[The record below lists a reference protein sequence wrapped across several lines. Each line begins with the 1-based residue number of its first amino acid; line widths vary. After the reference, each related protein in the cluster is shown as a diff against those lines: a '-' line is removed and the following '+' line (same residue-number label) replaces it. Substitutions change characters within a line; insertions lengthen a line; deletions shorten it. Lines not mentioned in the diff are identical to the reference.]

1 MMLSPT
7 IPRRT
12 ILGIVFVS
20 IFCPS
25 AMPAQSGTWALT
37 NARIETVSRGVIENG
52 TIVIRGGLIVAVGA
66 DVAVPADARVLDL
79 SKRTVSPGLIDL
91 ISTVGLSATATAAA
105 GGGGRGGAGAPAP
118 TTGGPSFSGFDADRK
133 VSEELHLL
141 PSDARS
147 ARESGVTVAL
157 VAPSRGA
164 LRGLSALIPMKDSAD
179 GSDALRSPVA
189 EHFGFSGGGGGFGGT
204 GGYPGTIMGVIA
216 YQRQALYDARR
227 QGQLSDRWATSP
239 RGLTRPENDPKLAAL
254 VPVVRGTLPLFY
266 DANVENEI
274 RRAVKINREF
284 DSVKMTI
291 VGATEGWQALD
302 ALAGH
307 AVVVSLNF
315 PNPTSTTGWSYRDAM
330 RHAESDSAAADLA
343 ARKLIE
349 GNAAAINKAGIKFAL
364 ASGGTGAAA
373 FLANARKA
381 VAAGLPADVALA
393 ALTMRAAELAGL
405 GEALGSIEVGKI
417 ANLVVTEGGGIL
429 ADSAKVR
436 TVFVDGAR
444 FEIAVAP
451 VAAPAQGSGR
461 GGRGGAAPAEE
472 APAAVGGTWHL
483 VVDSPQGAQ
492 ALTMTVVQNG
502 FAFTGKVSGMPMG
515 GDLDVANGQVTGR
528 NATWDIS
535 VNMNGQLLTIS
546 FSGEVTGTK
555 ISGTAALGQFGNAP
569 FTGDKTP

>member
-1 MMLSPT
+1 MMLSPA

-12 ILGIVFVS
+12 ILGIVLFS
-20 IFCPS
+20 IAWPGALS
-25 AMPAQSGTWALT
+25 AQAGTWALT
-37 NARIETVSRGVIENG
+37 NARIETVSKGVIEKG
-52 TIVIRGGLIVAVGA
+52 TIIIRAGLIVAVGA

-91 ISTVGLSATATAAA
+91 TSTAGLLTTPAANA
-105 GGGGRGGAGAPAP
+105 GGRGGAATPAP
-118 TTGGPSFSGFDADRK
+118 TLGGPSFSGFDADRK
-133 VSEELHLL
+133 VSEELHVS

-189 EHFGFSGGGGGFGGT
+189 EHFGFSGGGGGFGGG

-227 QGQLSDRWATSP
+227 HGQIADRWAASP

-254 VPVVRGTLPLFY
+254 VPVVRGMLPLFY

-274 RRAVKINREF
+274 RRAVKLNKEF
-284 DSVKMTI
+284 DGVKMTI

-307 AVVVSLNF
+307 SVVVSLNF

-330 RHAESDSAAADLA
+330 RHAESDSAAADSA
-343 ARKLIE
+343 AKKLIE

-393 ALTMRAAELAGL
+393 AMTIRAAELAGL

-436 TVFVDGAR
+436 TVFVDGDR
-444 FEIAVAP
+444 FEVAVAP
-451 VAAPAQGSGR
+451 AAAPVANGARGR
-461 GGRGGAAPAEE
+461 RGGAAAAAVEPAQ
-472 APAAVGGTWHL
+472 VGGTWHF

-502 FAFTGKVSGMPMG
+502 AAFSGKVSGMPTG
-515 GDLDVANGQVTGR
+515 GDLDVTNGVIAGR
-528 NATWDIS
+528 NVTWEVSI
-535 VNMNGQLLTIS
+535 NMNGQSLTIS
-546 FSGEVTGTK
+546 FNGEVTGTK

-569 FTGDKTP
+569 FSGDKTP

>member
-1 MMLSPT
+1 MMLSLT
-7 IPRRT
+7 ILRRT
-12 ILGIVFVS
+12 ILGIVFVA
-20 IFCPS
+20 IVCPS
-25 AMPAQSGTWALT
+25 AMTAQSGTWALT
-37 NARIETVSRGVIENG
+37 NARIETVTKGVVEKG
-52 TIVIRGGLIVAVGA
+52 TIVIRDGLIVAVGA

-91 ISTVGLSATATAAA
+91 TSTAGLSATAAPAAA
-105 GGGGRGGAGAPAP
+105 GGGRGGAGAPAP
-118 TTGGPSFSGFDADRK
+118 VTGGPSFSGFDADRK
-133 VSEELHLL
+133 VSEELHVS
-141 PSDARS
+141 PADARS

-189 EHFGFSGGGGGFGGT
+189 EHFGFSGGGGGFGGG

-227 QGQLSDRWATSP
+227 HGQLADRWATSP

-274 RRAVKINREF
+274 RRAVKINKEF
-284 DSVKMTI
+284 DGVKMTI

-307 AVVVSLNF
+307 TVVVSLNF

-349 GNAAAINKAGIKFAL
+349 GNAAAINKAGIRFAL

-373 FLANARKA
+373 FVTNARKA
-381 VAAGLPADVALA
+381 IAAGLPADVALA
-393 ALTMRAAELAGL
+393 AMTIRAAELAGL

-444 FEIAVAP
+444 FEIA
-451 VAAPAQGSGR
+451 AAPAAAPMTNSVP
-461 GGRGGAAPAEE
+461 GGRGGAATTEVAS
-472 APAAVGGTWHL
+472 AQVGGTWHL

-492 ALTMTVVQNG
+492 ALTMTVVQSG
-502 FAFTGKVSGMPMG
+502 SAFTGKVSGMPTG
-515 GDLDVANGQVTGR
+515 GDLDVANGLITGR
-528 NATWDIS
+528 NVTWEVSI
-535 VNMNGQLLTIS
+535 NMNGQSLTIS
-546 FSGEVTGTK
+546 FNGEVTGTK

-569 FTGDKTP
+569 FSGDKTP

>member
-1 MMLSPT
+1 MKFSPT

-12 ILGIVFVS
+12 ILGIVFLSMVW
-20 IFCPS
+20 PS
-25 AMPAQSGTWALT
+25 AMAAQSGTWALT
-37 NARIETVSRGVIENG
+37 NARIETVSKGVIEKG

-66 DVAVPADARVLDL
+66 DVAVPADARILDL

-91 ISTVGLSATATAAA
+91 TSTAGLSATPAAA
-105 GGGGRGGAGAPAP
+105 AGGRGGAATPAPAVA
-118 TTGGPSFSGFDADRK
+118 GPSFSGFDADRK
-133 VSEELHLL
+133 VSDELHLS
-141 PSDARS
+141 PADART

-179 GSDALRSPVA
+179 GSDALRAPVA
-189 EHFGFSGGGGGFGGT
+189 EHFGFSGSGGGFGGG

-227 QGQLSDRWATSP
+227 HGQLADRWATSP

-274 RRAVKINREF
+274 RRAVKINKEF

-307 AVVVSLNF
+307 SVVVSLNF
-315 PNPTSTTGWSYRDAM
+315 PSPASTTGWSYRDAM
-330 RHAESDSAAADLA
+330 RHAESDSAAADAA

-373 FLANARKA
+373 FVSNARKA

-393 ALTMRAAELAGL
+393 AMTIRAAELAGL

-436 TVFVDGAR
+436 TVFVDGDR
-444 FEIAVAP
+444 FEITIATT
-451 VAAPAQGSGR
+451 AALPASGVR
-461 GGRGGAAPAEE
+461 GGRGGAAPAEA
-472 APAAVGGTWHL
+472 APAQIGGTWHL
-483 VVDSPQGAQ
+483 VVDAPQGAQ

-502 FAFTGKVSGMPMG
+502 SAFTGKVSGMPTG
-515 GDLDVANGQVTGR
+515 GDLDVANGQITGR
-528 NATWDIS
+528 NATWDVTI
-535 VNMNGQLLTIS
+535 NMNGQSLIIG
-546 FSGEVTGTK
+546 FNGEVTGTK

-569 FTGDKTP
+569 FSGDKTP

>member
-7 IPRRT
+7 ILRRT

-20 IFCPS
+20 LLCPS
-25 AMPAQSGTWALT
+25 AMPGQSGTWALT
-37 NARIETVSRGVIENG
+37 NARIETVSKGVIEKG
-52 TIVIRGGLIVAVGA
+52 TIIIRGGLIVAVGA
-66 DVAVPADARVLDL
+66 DVTVPADARVLDL

-91 ISTVGLSATATAAA
+91 TSTAGLSATATVTAA
-105 GGGGRGGAGAPAP
+105 GGGRGGAATPAPA
-118 TTGGPSFSGFDADRK
+118 TGGPSFSGFDADRK
-133 VSEELHLL
+133 VSEELHLS
-141 PSDARS
+141 PGDARS
-147 ARESGVTVAL
+147 ARESGVTAAL

-189 EHFGFSGGGGGFGGT
+189 EHFGFSGGGGGFGGA
-204 GGYPGTIMGVIA
+204 GAYPGTIMGVIA

-227 QGQLSDRWATSP
+227 HGQLADRWAASP

-274 RRAVKINREF
+274 RRAVKINKEF

-307 AVVVSLNF
+307 SVVVSVNF
-315 PNPTSTTGWSYRDAM
+315 PNSTSTTGWSYRDAM
-330 RHAESDSAAADLA
+330 RHAESDSAAADSA

-349 GNAAAINKAGIKFAL
+349 GNAAAIHKAGIKFAL

-393 ALTMRAAELAGL
+393 AMTIRAAELAGL

-429 ADSAKVR
+429 TDSAKVR

-451 VAAPAQGSGR
+451 AAVPAQSGGR
-461 GGRGGAAPAEE
+461 GGRGGAAPAEV
-472 APAAVGGTWHL
+472 APAQVGGTWHL

-502 FAFTGKVSGMPMG
+502 SAFAGKVSGMPTG

-535 VNMNGQLLTIS
+535 VNMNGQSLTIS

-569 FTGDKTP
+569 FSGDKTP

>member
-1 MMLSPT
+1 MLSPT

-12 ILGIVFVS
+12 ILGIVLFS
-20 IFCPS
+20 IAWPS
-25 AMPAQSGTWALT
+25 AMSAQSGTWALT
-37 NARIETVSRGVIENG
+37 NARIETVSKGVIEKG

-91 ISTVGLSATATAAA
+91 TSTAGLSATPAVAA
-105 GGGGRGGAGAPAP
+105 GGRGGAATPAPASS
-118 TTGGPSFSGFDADRK
+118 GPSFSGFDADRK
-133 VSEELHLL
+133 VSEELHLS

-147 ARESGVTVAL
+147 ARESGVTAAL

-179 GSDALRSPVA
+179 GSDAIRSPVA
-189 EHFGFSGGGGGFGGT
+189 EHFGFSGSGGGFGG
-204 GGYPGTIMGVIA
+204 GAGYPGTIMGVIA

-227 QGQLSDRWATSP
+227 HGQLADRWATSP
-239 RGLTRPENDPKLAAL
+239 RGLNRPENDPKLAAL

-274 RRAVKINREF
+274 RRAVKLNKEF
-284 DSVKMTI
+284 DGVKMTI

-307 AVVVSLNF
+307 PVVVSLNF

-343 ARKLIE
+343 AKKLIE
-349 GNAAAINKAGIKFAL
+349 GNAAAISKAGIKFAL
-364 ASGGTGAAA
+364 ASGGTGAAT

-393 ALTMRAAELAGL
+393 AMTIRAAELAGL

-436 TVFVDGAR
+436 TVFVDGDR

-451 VAAPAQGSGR
+451 AAAPAASGAR
-461 GGRGGAAPAEE
+461 GGRGGAAPADV
-472 APAAVGGTWHL
+472 APAQVSGTWHL
-483 VVDSPQGAQ
+483 VVDAPQGAQ
-492 ALTMTVVQNG
+492 ALTMTVVQSG
-502 FAFTGKVSGMPMG
+502 SAFTGKVSGMPTG
-515 GDLDVANGQVTGR
+515 GDLDVANGQIAGR
-528 NATWDIS
+528 NVTWEVSI
-535 VNMNGQLLTIS
+535 NMNGQSLTIS
-546 FSGEVTGTK
+546 FNGEVTGTK

-569 FTGDKTP
+569 FSGDKTP

>member
-7 IPRRT
+7 ILRRT

-20 IFCPS
+20 LLCPS
-25 AMPAQSGTWALT
+25 AMPGQSGTWALT
-37 NARIETVSRGVIENG
+37 NARIETVSKGVIEKG
-52 TIVIRGGLIVAVGA
+52 TIIIRGGLIVAVGA
-66 DVAVPADARVLDL
+66 EVPVPADARVLDL

-91 ISTVGLSATATAAA
+91 TSTAGLSATPTAAA
-105 GGGGRGGAGAPAP
+105 GGRGGAPTSAPV
-118 TTGGPSFSGFDADRK
+118 TGGPSFSGFDADRK
-133 VSEELHLL
+133 VAEELHVS

-147 ARESGVTVAL
+147 ARESGVTAAL

-189 EHFGFSGGGGGFGGT
+189 EHFGFSGGGGGFGGA
-204 GGYPGTIMGVIA
+204 GAYPGTIMGVIA

-227 QGQLSDRWATSP
+227 HGQLADRWAASP

-274 RRAVKINREF
+274 RRAVKINKEF

-307 AVVVSLNF
+307 SVVVSLNF
-315 PNPTSTTGWSYRDAM
+315 PNSTSTTGWSYRDAM
-330 RHAESDSAAADLA
+330 RHAESDSAAADSA

-349 GNAAAINKAGIKFAL
+349 GNAAAIHKAGIKFAL

-393 ALTMRAAELAGL
+393 AMTIRAAELAGL

-429 ADSAKVR
+429 TDSAKVR

-451 VAAPAQGSGR
+451 AAVPAQSGGR
-461 GGRGGAAPAEE
+461 GGRGGAAPAEV
-472 APAAVGGTWHL
+472 APAQVGGTWHL

-502 FAFTGKVSGMPMG
+502 SAFAGKVSGMPTG

-535 VNMNGQLLTIS
+535 VNMNGQSLTIS

-569 FTGDKTP
+569 FSGDKTP